1 MIKGVI
7 SDMDGVMLDSE
18 KLYVRFWCEAARS
31 FGYPMEKKHAL
42 GIRSLSRVFA
52 IEKLQGWF
60 GKEFDYD
67 AVRNKRIEL
76 MDNYVA
82 ENGIEAKS
90 GAKELLVW
98 LKQNGYKTALATA
111 TPVDRA
117 SLYLYQVGLLEYFD
131 VICSAREVKRGKP
144 EPDIYLL
151 AAKRLGLA
159 PEECLAIGHK
169 ALAVGALLNGGV
181 GFVGSDADRLKRA
194 VVLAVVVV
202 FAACYVAD
210 NALVS
215 VVVVC
220 HYYHLANSVDST
232 EDFIHFFIL

>member
-18 KLYVRFWCEAARS
+18 KLYVRIWCEAAQS
-31 FGYPMEKKHAL
+31 LGFPMKKEHAL
-42 GIRSLSRVFA
+42 GIRSLARVFA
-52 IEKLQGWF
+52 VKKLQGWF
-60 GKEFDYD
+60 GTEFDYD
-67 AVRNKRIEL
+67 SVRNKRIEL
-76 MDNYVA
+76 MDKYVA

-90 GAKELLVW
+90 GAKELLIW

-117 SLYLYQVGLLEYFD
+117 SLYIKQVGLLELFD

-159 PEECLAIGHK
+159 PGECM
-169 ALAVGALLNGGV
+169 ALEDSQNGV
-181 GFVGSDADRLKRA
+181 RSA
-194 VVLAVVVV
+194 
-202 FAACYVAD
+202 FAAGCKTVLVPDLDNPENELKGCLYAVAD
-210 NALVS
+210 NLPAVKKL
-215 VVVVC
+215 
-220 HYYHLANSVDST
+220 LK
-232 EDFIHFFIL
+232 

>member
-159 PEECLAIGHK
+159 PEECLA
-169 ALAVGALLNGGV
+169 LEDSPNGIR
-181 GFVGSDADRLKRA
+181 SA
-194 VVLAVVVV
+194 
-202 FAACYVAD
+202 FAAGCKTVLVPDLDNPQNELKGCLYAVAD
-210 NALVS
+210 NLSMVKT
-215 VVVVC
+215 
-220 HYYHLANSVDST
+220 L
-232 EDFIHFFIL
+232 LK

>member
-42 GIRSLSRVFA
+42 GIRSLARVFA
-52 IEKLQGWF
+52 VKKLQGWF
-60 GKEFDYD
+60 GTEFDYD
-67 AVRNKRIEL
+67 SVRNKRIEL
-76 MDNYVA
+76 MDKYVA

-90 GAKELLVW
+90 GAKELLIW

-117 SLYLYQVGLLEYFD
+117 SLYLKQVGLLEFFD

-159 PEECLAIGHK
+159 PGECM
-169 ALAVGALLNGGV
+169 ALEDSQNGV
-181 GFVGSDADRLKRA
+181 RSA
-194 VVLAVVVV
+194 
-202 FAACYVAD
+202 FAAGCKTVLVPDLD
-210 NALVS
+210 NPENELKGCLYAVS
-215 VVVVC
+215 DNLPTVKK
-220 HYYHLANSVDST
+220 L
-232 EDFIHFFIL
+232 LK

>member
-18 KLYVRFWCEAARS
+18 KLYVRFWCEAAQS
-31 FGYPMEKKHAL
+31 LGFPMKKEHAL
-42 GIRSLSRVFA
+42 GIRSLARVFA

-60 GKEFDYD
+60 GTEFDYD
-67 AVRNKRIEL
+67 SVRNKRIEL
-76 MDNYVA
+76 MDKYVA

-90 GAKELLVW
+90 GAKELLIW

-117 SLYLYQVGLLEYFD
+117 SLYLKQVGLLEFFD

-159 PEECLAIGHK
+159 PGECM
-169 ALAVGALLNGGV
+169 ALEDSQNGV
-181 GFVGSDADRLKRA
+181 RSA
-194 VVLAVVVV
+194 
-202 FAACYVAD
+202 FAAGCKTVLVPDLDNPENELKGCLYAVAD
-210 NALVS
+210 NLSAVKKL
-215 VVVVC
+215 
-220 HYYHLANSVDST
+220 LK
-232 EDFIHFFIL
+232 

>member
-42 GIRSLSRVFA
+42 GIRSLARVFA
-52 IEKLQGWF
+52 VKKLQGWF
-60 GKEFDYD
+60 GTEFDYD
-67 AVRNKRIEL
+67 SVRNKRIEL
-76 MDNYVA
+76 MDKYVA

-90 GAKELLVW
+90 GAKELLIW

-117 SLYLYQVGLLEYFD
+117 SLYLKQVGLLEFFD

-159 PEECLAIGHK
+159 PGECM
-169 ALAVGALLNGGV
+169 ALEDSQNGV
-181 GFVGSDADRLKRA
+181 RSA
-194 VVLAVVVV
+194 
-202 FAACYVAD
+202 FAAGCKTVLVPDLDNPENELKGCLYAVAD
-210 NALVS
+210 NLPTVKK
-215 VVVVC
+215 
-220 HYYHLANSVDST
+220 L
-232 EDFIHFFIL
+232 LK

>member
-18 KLYVRFWCEAARS
+18 KLYVRFWCEAAQS
-31 FGYPMEKKHAL
+31 LGFPMKKEHAL
-42 GIRSLSRVFA
+42 GIRSLARVFA
-52 IEKLQGWF
+52 VKKLQGWF
-60 GKEFDYD
+60 GTEFDYD
-67 AVRNKRIEL
+67 SVRNKRIEL
-76 MDNYVA
+76 MDKYVA

-90 GAKELLVW
+90 GAKELLIW

-117 SLYLYQVGLLEYFD
+117 SLYLKQVGLLEFFD

-159 PEECLAIGHK
+159 PGECM
-169 ALAVGALLNGGV
+169 ALEDSQNGV
-181 GFVGSDADRLKRA
+181 CSA
-194 VVLAVVVV
+194 
-202 FAACYVAD
+202 FAAGCKTVLVPDLDNPENELKGCLYAVAD
-210 NALVS
+210 NLSAVKKL
-215 VVVVC
+215 
-220 HYYHLANSVDST
+220 LK
-232 EDFIHFFIL
+232 